1 MQKIIKILY
10 VEKRKRKDAEDYT
23 ITHALLETGEVV
35 SGYGTE
41 FEIGDS
47 VEYWWEERYNKVKMV
62 KGDNH
67 GNA

>member
-1 MQKIIKILY
+1 MKRIIKIEG
-10 VEKRKRKDAEDYT
+10 VTEHTKDNKRYS
-23 ITHALLETGEVV
+23 ITHAILEDGTEA